1 MTGNVCDLI
10 ARDHDEIADLFEQ
23 LAVLA
28 RGDRRPEEA
37 ERIAARLVLA
47 AHVHSRAEEHVLY
60 DVLRSVPQLKAFALA
75 GPHEH
80 ETLDITLDKL
90 LSHAPGEELVVL
102 VRVAHDLFEMHAR
115 DEEDAEVLPLM
126 RELLRPEELAA
137 LARDLAAEKA
147 RIRPAIERFCGIPA
161 RAA

>member
-28 RGDRRPEEA
+28 RGDRGPEEA

-60 DVLRSVPQLKAFALA
+60 DVLRGVPQLKSFALA

-90 LSHAPGEELVVL
+90 LLHRPSEELEVI

-115 DEEDAEVLPLM
+115 DEEEADVLPLIAEAFTPAD
-126 RELLRPEELAA
+126 RVA
-137 LARDLAAEKA
+137 LARDFAAEKA
-147 RIRPAIERFCGIPA
+147 RIRPQIARLVALPA